1 MTVCMH
7 SPQHSLHLGL
17 SESCQFLFT
26 RALMNSA
33 VLKSMK
39 GTSAQPVIHRK
50 IPPTS
55 PSQNSFFC
63 CQCHCLIPE
72 GINDPSQKKN
82 AISDSETVFKGG
94 YTGSLVYCYVLLSI
108 LITPF
113 TAHLFRFESHMDAA
127 LLPTSLTEFQAVLRH
142 TGPIRTASKKNKLMM
157 RSASE
162 ESLRGISEST
172 RSLLRKPCTE
182 FTLITLPWALFIF
195 PVHHANILHSAWPK
209 TRGAIPHRTLLR
221 IK

>member
-72 GINDPSQKKN
+72 GINDRSRGTVLQRYC
-82 AISDSETVFKGG
+82 ASESLGG
-94 YTGSLVYCYVLLSI
+94 SVKTQIIGPHSLLSE
-108 LITPF
+108 F
-113 TAHLFRFESHMDAA
+113 VHLGW
-127 LLPTSLTEFQAVLRH
+127 
-142 TGPIRTASKKNKLMM
+142 GPICISNKFL
-157 RSASE
+157 
-162 ESLRGISEST
+162 GDVD
-172 RSLLRKPCTE
+172 
-182 FTLITLPWALFIF
+182 ALF
-195 PVHHANILHSAWPK
+195 W
-209 TRGAIPHRTLLR
+209 GPHFENN
-221 IK
+221 

>member
-1 MTVCMH
+1 MH

-26 RALMNSA
+26 RALMNSV

-39 GTSAQPVIHRK
+39 GTSAQPVIHSK

-72 GINDPSQKKN
+72 GINDPSQKMN

-94 YTGSLVYCYVLLSI
+94 YTGSLVYCYVLLYSYHPI
-108 LITPF
+108 HSPSVQVWITHGCS
-113 TAHLFRFESHMDAA
+113 TAAHESNRNPGRAETHW
-127 LLPTSLTEFQAVLRH
+127 PH
-142 TGPIRTASKKNKLMM
+142 KNASKKNKLMM

-172 RSLLRKPCTE
+172 RSLLRKLCTE